1 MQKVAVWPSQG
12 GRNVGRQLSAV
23 ELILH
28 SLNTQTQETAGEES
42 GAVQVFAGHC
52 RLDRTGP
59 DAIQRSVTFQFCISI
74 GRWETI
80 IKRFF
85 IFFFWFLIYGH
96 QASHCTKC
104 TPLCVCCSSRHLN
117 RTRSRPMNS
126 KRRPVRFAHCSKR
139 LWPSCKLTVYFPF
152 ILLTEFCMYLW
163 LWVSHFNCQDV
174 DRWNAQNRGSRD
186 CSCTS

>member
-1 MQKVAVWPSQG
+1 MELCKSLLAIADLIEPGQTRFRGQSRSSFAFPSADGKQSS
-12 GRNVGRQLSAV
+12 R
-23 ELILH
+23 
-28 SLNTQTQETAGEES
+28 
-42 GAVQVFAGHC
+42 
-52 RLDRTGP
+52 D
-59 DAIQRSVTFQFCISI
+59 
-74 GRWETI
+74 
-80 IKRFF
+80 FF
-85 IFFFWFLIYGH
+85 LIFFFFFIYGH

-126 KRRPVRFAHCSKR
+126 KKRPVRFAHCSKR

-174 DRWNAQNRGSRD
+174 DR
-186 CSCTS
+186 